1 MGNMEMSAEKDCC
14 HASLELTPKEAKIA
28 RKFRPG
34 QVIKVLL
41 IGEIVAQS
49 FNKEGDMEDKGYAGH
64 LSLDV
69 TEIQIGESARNQIA
83 ELFDDEDV

>member
-1 MGNMEMSAEKDCC
+1 MDDIEKDDCC
-14 HASLELTPKEAKIA
+14 RAHLDLTPKEAKIA

-41 IGEIVAQS
+41 VGEIRGQS
-49 FNKEGDMEDKGYAGH
+49 FDKEGDIEDKGYTGR

-69 TEIQIGESARNQIA
+69 TEIQIAESARNQIA